1 MGEVNQLEMKVSD
14 ADWGE
19 CSTLPTLGVC
29 GKKANRSI
37 RNVKILLFSSI
48 SLAFYHISL
57 AFYNFSLA
65 FYHTSFAFYN
75 AGFSAGL
82 LGSFSQTKRFT

>member
-1 MGEVNQLEMKVSD
+1 MGVRNQLKFKVSD
-14 ADWGE
+14 ADWGKS
-19 CSTLPTLGVC
+19 STLPTLGVC
-29 GKKANRSI
+29 GKKANHPI
-37 RNVKILLFSSI
+37 RNVKLLRFSSI
-48 SLAFYHISL
+48 SLAFQHTSL

-65 FYHTSFAFYN
+65 FHHTSFAFYN